1 MPTYTHDKIVEIIG
15 AYHQVHAAL
24 NKLESALAKVDIE
37 EYKKPGQDFI
47 RDMAFCYRRMMETHI
62 VYRSDVVEA
71 ESILGRDIGT
81 DVIDLTAATMK
92 AFNSL
97 ADEDGILRGAE

>member
-1 MPTYTHDKIVEIIG
+1 MSTYTQDNLVEIIG

-47 RDMAFCYRRMMETHI
+47 RDMAFCHRRMMETHI
-62 VYRSDVVEA
+62 IYRSDVVEA
-71 ESILGRDIGT
+71 ESTLNPKIQT
-81 DVIDLTAATMK
+81 YA
-92 AFNSL
+92 
-97 ADEDGILRGAE
+97 LRPGLEVCGASR